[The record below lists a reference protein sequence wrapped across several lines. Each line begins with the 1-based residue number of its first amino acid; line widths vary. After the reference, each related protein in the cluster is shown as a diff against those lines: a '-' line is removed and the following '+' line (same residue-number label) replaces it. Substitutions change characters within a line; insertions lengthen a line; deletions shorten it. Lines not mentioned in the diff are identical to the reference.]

1 MMKTFKDAGGDVKTA
16 IKNASMDDLE
26 ERDDMEEN
34 ESPTDGSNEDK
45 DNLGSTLSSDKL
57 QEMLNNSK

>member
-1 MMKTFKDAGGDVKTA
+1 MMKTFKDAGGDVKNA

-26 ERDDMEEN
+26 ERDELEDNE

-57 QEMLNNSK
+57 